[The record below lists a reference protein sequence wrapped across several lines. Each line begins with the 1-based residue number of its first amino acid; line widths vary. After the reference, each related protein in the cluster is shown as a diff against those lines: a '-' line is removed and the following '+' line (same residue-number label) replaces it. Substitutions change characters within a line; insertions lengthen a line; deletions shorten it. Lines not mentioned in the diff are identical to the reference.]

1 MERFLPDDGP
11 CSNHYMT
18 SITIREPI
26 DRILSHYNHLAKL
39 CISSLCTNMYY
50 PPSLGTP
57 NETKKYNVSL
67 MAANF
72 DIVTDNFYTRILN
85 GKDAYTLPFGK
96 INTSRTLLQDRAVQ
110 VLREID
116 WILVMGS
123 SRKSKKSPLV
133 LNNSSYGDAAGRNLM
148 VLSQGMG
155 FKNSILETVRRANQ
169 KFTGIFTDDDW
180 DWLHKLNQL
189 DYALWVEA
197 QKLHDLDIVSLQK
210 LEQFASGI
218 MHPINQS
225 SNVSDRTCC
234 GKMCI
239 SIID

>member
-1 MERFLPDDGP
+1 
-11 CSNHYMT
+11 
-18 SITIREPI
+18 
-26 DRILSHYNHLAKL
+26 
-39 CISSLCTNMYY
+39 
-50 PPSLGTP
+50 
-57 NETKKYNVSL
+57 
-67 MAANF
+67 
-72 DIVTDNFYTRILN
+72 
-85 GKDAYTLPFGK
+85 
-96 INTSRTLLQDRAVQ
+96 
-110 VLREID
+110 
-116 WILVMGS
+116 
-123 SRKSKKSPLV
+123 
-133 LNNSSYGDAAGRNLM
+133 M

-239 SIID
+239 SIIG